1 MSWQARKGQFLH
13 TEDLGNGVILARFVG
28 HPLGLFVREAA
39 PEFFDFVDW
48 ADRTPEVRAVI
59 FTGSHPGRF
68 ISHADLAWLQEDGSV
83 IPPIGRGTTNLVLR
97 IADLFGRTRFT
108 RWLASKTPLMGAIQL
123 DRMHET
129 LIKIS
134 TSSTIFV
141 AAQNGSV
148 LGLGAEISWACDLR
162 LMAEGDHFI
171 GHLEVLLGFP
181 PGAGGTQRL
190 PRLIGLHRGLVAML
204 EGRPFPAK
212 EALEIGMID
221 EIVPPDQL
229 IARAVERARYL
240 AARPTETIAAI
251 KRAVNIGGSL
261 SMAEG
266 LHLEKIEFLGSLP
279 RRRAQ
284 EIMLH
289 YVRKTAETGE
299 LPLYQ
304 SGGYEAALQRG
315 DAMVGAPTDGG

>member
-1 MSWQARKGQFLH
+1 MSWQARKGQYLH
-13 TEDLGNGVILARFVG
+13 TEALGNGVILARFVG
-28 HPLGLFVREAA
+28 HPLGLFVREAG
-39 PEFFDFVDW
+39 PEFWDFVEW
-48 ADRTPEVRAVI
+48 ADQEPSVRAVI
-59 FTGSHPGRF
+59 FTGSHPKRF

-83 IPPIGRGTTNLVLR
+83 VPPMSRGATSMVLR
-97 IADLFGRTRFT
+97 IAHLMGRTKFT
-108 RWLASKTPLMGAIQL
+108 RWLASKTPLMGAVQL

-129 LIKIS
+129 LIRMT

-162 LMAEGDHFI
+162 LMADGDHFI

-190 PRLIGLHRGLVAML
+190 PRLIGLHRGLVAVL

-212 EALEIGMID
+212 EALAIGMID

-229 IARAVERARYL
+229 IARAVERATYL

-251 KRAVNIGGSL
+251 KRAINIGGSL

-266 LHLEKIEFLGSLP
+266 LHLEKVEFLGSLP
-279 RRRAQ
+279 QRQAQ

-289 YVRKTAETGE
+289 YVRNTAQSGE

-304 SGGYEAALQRG
+304 PGGFEAALRQG
-315 DAMVGAPTDGG
+315 NAMIASSSGV